1 MEGIFS
7 TRERIRILE
16 SIIFKENKNNISVNN
31 IANQLKLSKGLVSKY
46 FEILSK
52 EGILKKTERK
62 AFITDSS
69 LVKGVRILFN
79 MKKVSPKIFKKY
91 PFVKSA
97 SIYGGCAKGENI
109 EDSDV
114 DLWIRVKDTDE
125 DRLASLTSE
134 LNKKI
139 KNVKVLFLTNGKI
152 EKLRKEDP
160 LFYHSLVFGSL
171 IVYGEKNGIQS

>member
-7 TRERIRILE
+7 TSERIRILE
-16 SIIFKENKNNISVNN
+16 AIIFKENNISVNSM
-31 IANQLKLSKGLVSKY
+31 ANQLKLSKGLVSKY

-52 EGILKKTERK
+52 EGILKKTEGK
-62 AFITDSS
+62 ALVTDFS
-69 LVKGVRILFN
+69 LVKGIRILFN
-79 MKKVSPKIFKKY
+79 IKRAGPKIFKKY

-97 SIYGGCAKGENI
+97 GIYGSCAKGENI

-139 KNVKVLFLTNGKI
+139 RNVKVLFLTNGKI

-171 IVYGEKNGIQS
+171 IVYGEKNGIQSYP

>member
-1 MEGIFS
+1 MESVFS
-7 TRERIRILE
+7 TKERIKILE
-16 SIIFKENKNNISVNN
+16 SMIFKENSLSVNDV
-31 IANQLKLSKGLVSKY
+31 AKQLKISKGLVSKY
-46 FEILSK
+46 FDILAR
-52 EGILKKTERK
+52 EGILKKTNGK
-62 AFITDSS
+62 SFVTDSS
-69 LVKGVRILFN
+69 FVKGIRILFN
-79 MKKVSPKIFKKY
+79 IKNVNPKIFKKY

-97 SIYGGCAKGENI
+97 GIYGSCAKGENI

-125 DRLASLTSE
+125 NRLASLTSE

-152 EKLRKEDP
+152 EKLSKEDP

-171 IVYGEKNGIQS
+171 IVYGEKNGIQL

>member
-1 MEGIFS
+1 MEDIFS
-7 TRERIRILE
+7 TKERIRILE
-16 SIIFKENKNNISVNN
+16 SIIFKENNISVNS
-31 IANQLKLSKGLVSKY
+31 IASQLKLSKGLISKY
-46 FEILSK
+46 FDILSR
-52 EGILKKTERK
+52 EGIVKKTEGK
-62 AFITDSS
+62 AFITDS
-69 LVKGVRILFN
+69 LFVKGIRILFN
-79 MKKVSPKIFKKY
+79 IKKVSPKIFKKY
-91 PFVKSA
+91 PFVKSTG
-97 SIYGGCAKGENI
+97 IYGSCAKGENI

-152 EKLRKEDP
+152 EKLSKEDP

-171 IVYGEKNGIQS
+171 IVYGEKNGIQL

>member
-1 MEGIFS
+1 MEDIFS
-7 TRERIRILE
+7 TKERIRILE
-16 SIIFKENKNNISVNN
+16 SIIFKESNISVNS
-31 IANQLKLSKGLVSKY
+31 IASQLKLSKGLISKY

-52 EGILKKTERK
+52 EGIVKKTEGK

-69 LVKGVRILFN
+69 FVKGIRILFN
-79 MKKVSPKIFKKY
+79 MKNVNPKIFKKY

-97 SIYGGCAKGENI
+97 GIYGSCAKGENI

-171 IVYGEKNGIQS
+171 IVYGEKNGIQL

>member
-1 MEGIFS
+1 MESVFS
-7 TRERIRILE
+7 TKERIKILE
-16 SIIFKENKNNISVNN
+16 LIIFKENSLSVNDV
-31 IANQLKLSKGLVSKY
+31 ANQLKISKGLVSKY
-46 FEILSK
+46 FDILAR
-52 EGILKKTERK
+52 EGILKKTNGK
-62 AFITDSS
+62 PLVTDSS
-69 LVKGVRILFN
+69 FVKGIRILFN
-79 MKKVSPKIFKKY
+79 IKNVNPRIFKKY

-97 SIYGGCAKGENI
+97 GIYGSCAKGENK

-125 DRLASLTSE
+125 NRLASLTSE

-160 LFYHSLVFGSL
+160 LFYHSLVFGLL
-171 IVYGEKNGIQS
+171 IIYGEKNGIQL